1 MSKENGEVIGF
12 KGLFGVVM
20 RLLTSGMEADLAVCI
35 KEISNG
41 ISLIRDDDLPR
52 RCIEVCMSLLFWWNG

>member
-12 KGLFGVVM
+12 KGLSGVVM

-41 ISLIRDDDLPR
+41 ISLTQSATVTTRLSD
-52 RCIEVCMSLLFWWNG
+52 